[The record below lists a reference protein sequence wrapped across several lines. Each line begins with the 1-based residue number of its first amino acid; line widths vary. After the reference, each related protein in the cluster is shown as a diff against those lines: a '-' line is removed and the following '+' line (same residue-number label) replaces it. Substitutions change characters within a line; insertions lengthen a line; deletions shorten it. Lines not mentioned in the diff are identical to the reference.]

1 MAWILDQNTP
11 IYIQIME
18 EVIKRIITGI
28 YPPGSQIPSVRLL
41 ALEAGVNPNTM
52 QKALSQLEEEGLLCS
67 HGTVGRFVTTDVEVL
82 AVAREK
88 MCREAVREWMLEAK
102 TLGIGK
108 EELIQYIMEEGKE
121 A

>member
-1 MAWILDQNTP
+1 MAWALDQNTP

-52 QKALSQLEEEGLLCS
+52 QKALTELERSGILNAHRTS
-67 HGTVGRFVTTDVEVL
+67 GRFVTTDN
-82 AVAREK
+82 
-88 MCREAVREWMLEAK
+88 
-102 TLGIGK
+102 
-108 EELIQYIMEEGKE
+108 ELIKEQRLNLAKSQTLNYLNNMKGLGLTKDEIIKLLNEENI
-121 A
+121 

>member
-1 MAWILDQNTP
+1 MAWVLDQNTP

-52 QKALSQLEEEGLLCS
+52 QKALTELERSGILNARRTS
-67 HGTVGRFVTTDVEVL
+67 GRFVTTD
-82 AVAREK
+82 A
-88 MCREAVREWMLEAK
+88 
-102 TLGIGK
+102 
-108 EELIQYIMEEGKE
+108 ELIKEQRLNLAKSQTLNYLNNMKGLGLTKDEIIKLLNEENI
-121 A
+121 